1 VAVFSLRRLLLCQ
14 AIPRPTIFIA
24 FSLALLFLMPVR
36 AVGIPEM
43 FTAVQERDCLKV
55 KELIRLDPRMVDAR
69 SVYGSSPLHWAVEI
83 GDVMMV
89 KMLLECGA
97 DVNRKTTDGTTPMMI
112 AARSGNFEIVEMLN
126 LPGIEL
132 NAKTRRGWTALHYA
146 ASSGCCETTE
156 YLMLRGAEVNGRTK
170 NGTTPLSIA
179 RVNNR
184 QDAVSL
190 IKAYGGIE

>member
-1 VAVFSLRRLLLCQ
+1 MNTFSLKRFFHSTGIHRSSFILAVILTLLL
-14 AIPRPTIFIA
+14 
-24 FSLALLFLMPVR
+24 LLPFR

-43 FTAVQERDCLKV
+43 FTAVQERDCQKV

-112 AARSGNFEIVEMLN
+112 AAHSGNFEIVEMLN

-156 YLMLRGAEVNGRTK
+156 FLMLRGAEVNGRTK